1 MLINIR
7 LYSQQLTEPTFDT
20 PKEIVSWMGAIQA
33 QNYNMAKWAI
43 GIRLKH
49 VTDNIIEKAFQQGEI
64 LRMHILRP
72 TWHFIIAEDIH
83 WMLKLS
89 AQRIRSA
96 NESFGKNLEITE
108 KLYTKCNRLIEKH
121 LTGNNHLTKQEI
133 GDILKKENIKTDI
146 PRLNR
151 FLIRAETEKII
162 CSGINKGNKQT
173 YALLNER
180 VSPAKEI
187 TKDEALAKL
196 ANKYFQSHS
205 PATLEDFTWWSGLSV
220 TEARQAIDYIN
231 SSLLKEQLDNQK
243 EIFIHESYSNKNLPQ
258 KNILHFLPSFDEYLI
273 SYKDRS
279 EVLNEKYRAM
289 AFNNYGTFYP
299 VILYNGKISGNWK
312 LLRNESGITIKT
324 SFFEK
329 TTSINQ
335 HLIENAEKR
344 YKQFIDSFSTT

>member
-1 MLINIR
+1 M
-7 LYSQQLTEPTFDT
+7 
-20 PKEIVSWMGAIQA
+20 
-33 QNYNMAKWAI
+33 
-43 GIRLKH
+43 
-49 VTDNIIEKAFQQGEI
+49 
-64 LRMHILRP
+64 
-72 TWHFIIAEDIH
+72 
-83 WMLKLS
+83 
-89 AQRIRSA
+89 
-96 NESFGKNLEITE
+96 
-108 KLYTKCNRLIEKH
+108 
-121 LTGNNHLTKQEI
+121 
-133 GDILKKENIKTDI
+133 KKENIKTDI

-258 KNILHFLPSFDEYLI
+258 KNII
-273 SYKDRS
+273 
-279 EVLNEKYRAM
+279 
-289 AFNNYGTFYP
+289 
-299 VILYNGKISGNWK
+299 
-312 LLRNESGITIKT
+312 
-324 SFFEK
+324 
-329 TTSINQ
+329 
-335 HLIENAEKR
+335 
-344 YKQFIDSFSTT
+344 